1 MKKLL
6 LGLFIVGLVGISIWY
21 LAVKPYDYSIAFTTN
36 TPSGIIYE
44 KIQYWKY
51 DHFNDAEILEEELN
65 KSVTHKLDFN
75 DKSLLINWDITPIND
90 SANQVKAIV
99 NHPENLISNRIS
111 LLTGKSDEQDSLKAE
126 LEILRKS
133 LENDKANYNIEILG
147 ETKAPKTDCAC
158 MSLKGQLQQKAML
171 MMTNIGYLSDYVLE
185 HDLEMPAKPRVLVK
199 SWDKETNEIKFDFC
213 FPIIKKEGLPETDKI
228 KLKTLPS
235 FSAMHVVF
243 NGNYLFTHYGWYKLQ
258 DYAKKHDLNLSEQ
271 VLEVFNNNPEMGGN
285 SIDWKTD
292 IYTLVR

>member
-44 KIQYWKY
+44 KLQYWQY
-51 DHFNDAEILEEELN
+51 DHFSNAEITEESLN
-65 KSVTHKLDFN
+65 KKVTHKLDFE
-75 DKSLLINWDITPIND
+75 DKPLLIDWNISTLND
-90 SANQVKAIV
+90 SVNQIKAV
-99 NHPENLISNRIS
+99 VHHPQNRISNRLS
-111 LLTGKSDEQDSLKAE
+111 LLFGENKEQDSLKAE
-126 LEILRKS
+126 LKIIRKS
-133 LENDKANYNIEILG
+133 IEADKSNYSIKIIG
-147 ETKAPKTDCAC
+147 KAKAPKTDCAC

-185 HDLEMPAKPRVLVK
+185 HELEMPEKPRVLVK
-199 SWDKETNEIKFDFC
+199 SWDKVTNEIKFDFC
-213 FPIIKKEGLPETDKI
+213 FPIIQKEGLSETEKI

-235 FSAMHVVF
+235 FNAMHVVF
-243 NGNYLFTHYGWYKLQ
+243 NGNYLFTHFGWYKLQ
-258 DYAKKHDLNLSEQ
+258 DYAKKNNLNLSDQ
-271 VLEVFNNNPEMGGN
+271 VLEVFNSNPEMGGN